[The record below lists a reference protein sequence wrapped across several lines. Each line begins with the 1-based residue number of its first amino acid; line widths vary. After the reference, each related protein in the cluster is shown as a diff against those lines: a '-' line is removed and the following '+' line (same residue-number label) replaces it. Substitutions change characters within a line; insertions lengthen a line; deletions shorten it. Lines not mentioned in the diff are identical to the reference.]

1 MPRFNRRARLD
12 TSQVQDRRGASG
24 MALGGLGGGA
34 GLIVIVIMM
43 LLGVNPLENSASPL
57 AQTPTAGNLSACVTG
72 ADAETQQDCRIV
84 AFVNSI
90 QEFWSEELPRNGMVY
105 SPGPLVL
112 FTGSTQTACGLG
124 SAQVGPFYC
133 PADQTIYLDLGFF
146 EELRVRFGSSGG
158 DFAEAYVLA
167 HEYGH
172 HVQNLQ
178 GLLNAAGRDGETGPD
193 SQAVRLE
200 LQADCYSGAWAN
212 NATRTGYIV
221 EISDEA
227 IADGLAAAAAVGDD
241 RIQERVEGRVTP
253 ENWTHG
259 SAEQRQSAFLTGYR
273 SGDMAVCN

>member
-1 MPRFNRRARLD
+1 
-12 TSQVQDRRGASG
+12 
-24 MALGGLGGGA
+24 MALGGFGGGA
-34 GLIVIVIMM
+34 GLIVVIIMM
-43 LLGVNPLENSASPL
+43 LLGVNPLENSGSPL
-57 AQTPTAGNLSACVTG
+57 SPDPTAGNLSACVTG
-72 ADAETQQDCRIV
+72 ADAETRQDCRIV

-90 QEFWSEELPRNGMVY
+90 QEFWSEELPRNGLTY
-105 SPGPLVL
+105 SQGPLVL
-112 FTGSTQTACGLG
+112 FTGSTQTACGMG
-124 SAQVGPFYC
+124 SAQIGPFYC
-133 PADQTIYLDLGFF
+133 PADHTIYLDLGFF

-178 GLLNAAGRDGETGPD
+178 GLLSAAARDGATGPE
-193 SQAVRLE
+193 SEAVRLE
-200 LQADCYSGAWAN
+200 LLADCYAGVWAN
-212 NATRTGYIV
+212 NATRTRYIV

-241 RIQERVEGRVTP
+241 RIQERSAGRATP

-259 SAEQRQSAFLTGYR
+259 SAAQRQSAFLTGYR